1 MVERERER
9 DSSQHAARRAGK
21 EKQKNKNKMW
31 DKKRQEKDDKTYS
44 STRLT
49 HLRCSQPSKGE
60 LGLLVIFH

>member
-1 MVERERER
+1 MVERERFV
-9 DSSQHAARRAGK
+9 AARGTRHAGLAK
-21 EKQKNKNKMW
+21 KNKKNKNKMW

-44 STRLT
+44 SARLT